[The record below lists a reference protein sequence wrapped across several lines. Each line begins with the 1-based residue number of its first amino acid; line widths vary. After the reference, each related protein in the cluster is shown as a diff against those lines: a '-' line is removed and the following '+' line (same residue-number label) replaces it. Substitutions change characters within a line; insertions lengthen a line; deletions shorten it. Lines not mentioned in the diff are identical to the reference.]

1 MSVRVGQ
8 KSGQRYL
15 DENGPMLTRVF
26 TWILGVI
33 AYLAMLTDR
42 LPTRDEQRVRF
53 EVERSGSP
61 TVGST
66 LLRILY
72 SIPSLIVLAI
82 LVFVGAFVWLLAV
95 VLVLVNERYP
105 ESAWRFLCG
114 LVRWEAYLF
123 AYLAS
128 LTIAIHRSR
137 SRRAPF
143 LPRLRRARRS
153 EHGFREVRWMRAL
166 FRRGGRGRA
175 HPSHSS
181 LWRDGLHLGLGGGR
195 PRPDRSGDHLRP
207 SGVRPVGRRART
219 LDIHSHGRRRGAA
232 RVFGSSARRR
242 CRYERRGGDRCRTWR
257 YAVQTWFGLSSRT
270 NSRGGLP
277 VTFPPVRRSGR
288 WPRSD
293 RSFSSAGK
301 RTLPRRCFA
310 RRTPT
315 VMVEA
320 RGTRSLRSGGG
331 QAGKT
336 RGQP

>member
-82 LVFVGAFVWLLAV
+82 LVFVGAFVWLL
-95 VLVLVNERYP
+95 VNERYP

-128 LTIAIHRSR
+128 LTDRYPPFTLETGSV
-137 SRRAPF
+137 SSPAP
-143 LPRLRRARRS
+143 
-153 EHGFREVRWMRAL
+153 
-166 FRRGGRGRA
+166 
-175 HPSHSS
+175 SS
-181 LWRDGLHLGLGGGR
+181 
-195 PRPDRSGDHLRP
+195 
-207 SGVRPVGRRART
+207 
-219 LDIHSHGRRRGAA
+219 
-232 RVFGSSARRR
+232 
-242 CRYERRGGDRCRTWR
+242 
-257 YAVQTWFGLSSRT
+257 
-270 NSRGGLP
+270 
-277 VTFPPVRRSGR
+277 
-288 WPRSD
+288 
-293 RSFSSAGK
+293 
-301 RTLPRRCFA
+301 
-310 RRTPT
+310 
-315 VMVEA
+315 
-320 RGTRSLRSGGG
+320 
-331 QAGKT
+331 
-336 RGQP
+336 